1 MKSRMDRYRNSD
13 STNKEE
19 YSRSSRNQE
28 LYKNIGSNQKYTN
41 FTDVSKIDAYSL
53 NDAKKNYR
61 TREGYKTIKEY

>member
-53 NDAKKNYR
+53 NDAKKKLSY
-61 TREGYKTIKEY
+61 